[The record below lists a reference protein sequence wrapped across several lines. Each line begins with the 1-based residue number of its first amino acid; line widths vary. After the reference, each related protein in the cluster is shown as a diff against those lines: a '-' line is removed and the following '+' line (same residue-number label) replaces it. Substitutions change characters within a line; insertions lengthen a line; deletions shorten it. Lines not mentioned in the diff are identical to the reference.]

1 MTRDLIENYC
11 ERGVSMVV
19 FNINGLSYQDS
30 RKMVY
35 EINQGVFN
43 YSLNKNDR
51 IPYSLS
57 LVLDLAGSCI
67 ITGTIFKTKVRI
79 TRKTTSTYLN
89 LVIINNIFV

>member
-1 MTRDLIENYC
+1 MTRDLIEKYC

-19 FNINGLSYQDS
+19 FDINDLSYQDC

-57 LVLDLAGSCI
+57 LVLDLTGPSI
-67 ITGTIFKTKVRI
+67 MTGTIFKTKVRI
-79 TRKTTSTYLN
+79 IRKTKYS
-89 LVIINNIFV
+89 NNEQNF

>member
-1 MTRDLIENYC
+1 
-11 ERGVSMVV
+11 MVV
-19 FNINGLSYQDS
+19 FDINGLSYQDS

-57 LVLDLAGSCI
+57 LVLDLSGPTI
-67 ITGTIFKTKVRI
+67 ITGTILKTKVRVI
-79 TRKTTSTYLN
+79 RKTITYS
-89 LVIINNIFV
+89 NNK